1 MTWEPRNKA
10 ESSHDDS
17 EPSTKREPEDDSSSA
32 GGTRDEYRDDACGE
46 KLRPTAPLSAT
57 EPQGKFRFAL
67 STESMSRIWEE
78 CVKHLPLLSDW
89 AQYKQDRR
97 GFEFGFFVLRQ
108 IDTFRRLMLNILS
121 NLFHISYKNVQMQ
134 CCFFLWKKVI
144 HHFLTS
150 KYNVFGR
157 KYALQLDLP

>member
-1 MTWEPRNKA
+1 MIPPQPGEQGT
-10 ESSHDDS
+10 
-17 EPSTKREPEDDSSSA
+17 STGTMRAGRSSA
-32 GGTRDEYRDDACGE
+32 RQRPSPQRSRKASSVLLFPLKACPAFE
-46 KLRPTAPLSAT
+46 KNVLNICHYCQTELSI
-57 EPQGKFRFAL
+57 
-67 STESMSRIWEE
+67 SRIDE
-78 CVKHLPLLSDW
+78 VLNLD
-89 AQYKQDRR
+89 
-97 GFEFGFFVLRQ
+97 FFVLRQ